1 MDMKTSVII
10 PVYNYEISVEN
21 TVKSIRQQ
29 ADVHEILLMW
39 DVTKNELKDK
49 INDFAEK
56 LKEKYKV
63 KTFFRYNKKG
73 FGSAIRWGFEK
84 AGGDAVVVMMGDL
97 CDDPKTIVLMEKEMA
112 KGYDIVSGCR
122 YCKGGGIIGNT
133 FKQRISSTVSL
144 LINIFSSVKC
154 RDLTNAF
161 KMYRKDVIKKI
172 GVNTKANW
180 FDISIELPLTA
191 AFNGY
196 KISQVPT
203 VWKNRDIGKSNF
215 NFFGESKRYIKWFLY
230 ATLKM
235 PSLFTKTILTIILLG
250 IVALLF

>member
-1 MDMKTSVII
+1 MKISVII

-21 TVKSIRQQ
+21 TVKEIRKK
-29 ADVHEILLMW
+29 ADVSEILLMW
-39 DVTKNELKDK
+39 DVTKDELKDK
-49 INDFAEK
+49 IEKFAEGLVK
-56 LKEKYKV
+56 KYQV

-84 AGGDAVVVMMGDL
+84 AKGDAVVVMMGDL
-97 CDDPKTIVLMEKEMA
+97 CDNPETIKNMENEMA
-112 KGYDIVSGCR
+112 KGFDIVAGCR
-122 YCKGGGIIGNT
+122 YCKGGRIVGNT
-133 FKQRISSTVSL
+133 FKQRVSSAVSFV
-144 LINIFSSVKC
+144 INIFSRVKC

-161 KMYRKDVIKKI
+161 KMYKKNVIKDV
-172 GVNTKANW
+172 GVKTKSNW

-191 AFNGY
+191 ASKGY

-203 VWKNRDIGKSNF
+203 IWKNRDIGKSNF

-235 PSLFTKTILTIILLG
+235 PSLFTKILVTAILLF
-250 IVALLF
+250 IVSLLF